1 MSNPIISILV
11 NEQLSGENFVKWK
24 SNMNIILLCDNY
36 KFVLTE
42 ECPPKLAR
50 NATRNVRE
58 AYDRW
63 IAANNKARCYLLAGM
78 SDVLRAKHENME
90 TAYEIMESLQRMF
103 GRPSKQQRH
112 EAVKALMNAKMKVG
126 TPVREHVTK
135 MVNYINEAKANGL

>member
-1 MSNPIISILV
+1 MSNPIISILA

-42 ECPPKLAR
+42 ECPPVPAG

-63 IAANNKARCYLLAGM
+63 IATNNKARCYLLAGM

-103 GRPSKQQRH
+103 G
-112 EAVKALMNAKMKVG
+112 
-126 TPVREHVTK
+126 
-135 MVNYINEAKANGL
+135 